1 VLDPRARRATYPPA
15 RRWRPRSRPGTG
27 WPWPPSAAA
36 ARSKSPDRL
45 WAQRLAGEP
54 AQDLVGVL
62 TSVAEL
68 VAAIGR
74 FCAGWN
80 QRCQPFIWTKDADQ
94 MREQRDDPRTLEDE
108 STTTQ
113 STAPPTS
120 ESTLPP
126 TSESTLPPT
135 SESTLPPASS

>member
-1 VLDPRARRATYPPA
+1 
-15 RRWRPRSRPGTG
+15 
-27 WPWPPSAAA
+27 
-36 ARSKSPDRL
+36 
-45 WAQRLAGEP
+45 
-54 AQDLVGVL
+54 
-62 TSVAEL
+62 VAEL